1 MRRNSGWTLFS
12 GILFLLLAL
21 SLPGCRGGGSS
32 GAEIRIGLI
41 AMLSGSESDQASGR
55 SMQRGAQLAVEE
67 ANRTGLRRVT
77 LVVADD
83 RNNPEGAIEAA
94 RRLIYQERVPAIIGP
109 QFSRNAI
116 PAARLAESERT
127 VMICPLSTNPQTTAG
142 KHFVFRVPYLDTFQG
157 YSLARFA
164 RQELAASRAAVLY
177 DVANEYNRTLAEVF
191 RDTFLRL
198 GGTLAAFE
206 SYTTDQAMDFT
217 PQLSRIA
224 AAGAEV
230 LFLPNLNDDV
240 RRQGRQARAL
250 GIDAV
255 LLGGDGWNPDELAS
269 EPAFAGSFA
278 SRHWHP
284 DVATEKARN
293 FLKAFRARFGE
304 PPDDIAATTYDAFG
318 LLFAAMRAA
327 GRAEPEAIRAA
338 LMSLEP
344 YPGVTG
350 SIVYRGSGDPSKSVV
365 LVRIDGGRAAVHSV
379 LEPEEPPRP

>member
-1 MRRNSGWTLFS
+1 
-12 GILFLLLAL
+12 
-21 SLPGCRGGGSS
+21 
-32 GAEIRIGLI
+32 
-41 AMLSGSESDQASGR
+41 
-55 SMQRGAQLAVEE
+55 VEE
-67 ANRTGLRRVT
+67 ANATGGRRVR

-83 RNNPEGAIEAA
+83 RNSPEGAIEAS
-94 RRLIYQERVPAIIGP
+94 RRLIYQERVPAIVGP

-116 PAARLAESERT
+116 PAALLAERERT

-142 KHFVFRVPYLDTFQG
+142 KRFVFRVPYLDTFQG

-164 RQELAASRAAVLY
+164 RRELAASRAAVLF

-198 GGTLAAFE
+198 GGSLTAFE
-206 SYTTDQAMDFT
+206 SYTTDQALDFT

-224 AAGAEV
+224 AAGADV

-240 RRQGRQARAL
+240 RRQGRQAREL
-250 GIDAV
+250 GIAAV
-255 LLGGDGWNPDELAS
+255 LLGGDGWDPDALAS

-278 SRHWHP
+278 ARHWHP
-284 DVATEKARN
+284 AVATPKARG
-293 FLKAFRARFGE
+293 FLESFRARFGE

-318 LLFAAMRAA
+318 LLFSAMQAA

-338 LMSLEP
+338 LLKLEP
-344 YPGVTG
+344 YAGVTG

-365 LVRIDGGRAAVHSV
+365 LVRVAGGGAAVHAV
-379 LEPEEPPRP
+379 LEPEDPPRP